1 MNAID
6 RPVRFGSVEIESPLI
21 LAPMAGV
28 CDLPYR
34 MIARKHGAALVCAE
48 MVSAKGLVYGNK
60 HTREMLTV
68 HKTNILCQ
76 CSFLGRSRK
85 LWPERLRLHKST
97 APIS

>member
-48 MVSAKGLVYGNK
+48 MVSAKGLSLI
-60 HTREMLTV
+60 H
-68 HKTNILCQ
+68 I
-76 CSFLGRSRK
+76 
-85 LWPERLRLHKST
+85 
-97 APIS
+97 